1 MELAKTI
8 ALSAAG
14 GMVFGLVGCGGG
26 AKAADQPTG
35 ESTAA
40 AAAADTAM
48 AATDTAAKH
57 CCKGQN
63 DCSGKGNCKV
73 EGVNECKGQNK
84 CKGKGGCHAPDCTP

>member
-14 GMVFGLVGCGGG
+14 GLVVGLVGCGGG
-26 AKAADQPTG
+26 AKAADQPSG

-40 AAAADTAM
+40 PADTAM
-48 AATDTAAKH
+48 PEAGDSGAKN

-63 DCSGKGNCKV
+63 ECAKKGNCKV
-73 EGVNECKGQNK
+73 EGTNECKGQNE
-84 CKGKGGCHAPDCTP
+84 CKNKGGCKPADCK